1 MISGTV
7 NANRE
12 PIIRISVQDAHGQS
26 HELDAVIDTGFNG
39 WLTLPPHFVKAFG
52 LSWQRVGTAILADG
66 SQTFF
71 DVFEAKV
78 LWDGQLVTVSV
89 DEAASE
95 PLVGMSLMYGYE
107 LLIPVIEGGT
117 LTLRKE
123 VDMDRALQC
132 GGVKEE

>member
-1 MISGTV
+1 MITGTV
-7 NANRE
+7 SANRE
-12 PIIRISVQDAHGQS
+12 PIIRISIQDTHGQS
-26 HELDAVIDTGFNG
+26 HERNAVLDIGFNG
-39 WLTLPPHFVKAFG
+39 WLTLPPELVGELG

-71 DVFEAKV
+71 DVFEATV

-107 LLIPVIEGGT
+107 LLLPVVEGGR
-117 LTLRKE
+117 LSLRK
-123 VDMDRALQC
+123 M
-132 GGVKEE
+132 